1 MAAEGKGMSDSRSA
15 GAASGSGGGAKP
27 QTGSSGKHK
36 KAELRRHV
44 RFVPEKASAQLYL
57 KGFLTSIGIN
67 RKNEAQ
73 YVVNLSESGALIVL
87 SSKFQAGTK
96 VQVRIEMEKFQDV
109 IEAEGEI
116 RWCYQSARDATEYFA
131 GVMFKNLPAI
141 QATRISKMRDWF
153 TSPEYKLKSSTRR
166 RLAGPLEADP
176 PLKFD

>member
-1 MAAEGKGMSDSRSA
+1 MSDTRSA
-15 GAASGSGGGAKP
+15 GAASGAGGEGKP
-27 QTGSSGKHK
+27 QTSSSGKHK

-44 RFVPEKASAQLYL
+44 RFVPEKASAELYL
-57 KGFLTSIGIN
+57 KSFLTTIGIG

-87 SSKFQAGTK
+87 SSKLPSGTK
-96 VQVRIEMEKFQDV
+96 VQIRIEMEKFKDV

-131 GVMFKNLPAI
+131 GIMFRNLPPI

-166 RLAGPLEADP
+166 RMAGPLEAEP

>member
-1 MAAEGKGMSDSRSA
+1 MADSRPA
-15 GAASGSGGGAKP
+15 GAAPGSGGSKP
-27 QTGSSGKHK
+27 QTSSSGKHK

-44 RFVPEKASAQLYL
+44 RFVPEKATAQLYL
-57 KGFLTSIGIN
+57 KGFLTTIGIG

-96 VQVRIEMEKFQDV
+96 VQVRIEMEKFKDV

-131 GVMFKNLPAI
+131 GVMFRNLPSL
-141 QATRISKMRDWF
+141 QAMRIAKMRDWF

-166 RLAGPLEADP
+166 RMAPLEARDP
-176 PLKFD
+176 LEYQG

>member
-1 MAAEGKGMSDSRSA
+1 MADTRPA
-15 GAASGSGGGAKP
+15 GASSGSGGKP
-27 QTGSSGKHK
+27 QTSSSGKHK

-44 RFVPEKASAQLYL
+44 RFVPENTSAQLYL

-96 VQVRIEMEKFQDV
+96 VQVRIEMEKFKDV

-116 RWCYQSARDATEYFA
+116 RWCYQSARDSTEYFA
-131 GVMFKNLPAI
+131 GVMFRNLPAI

-166 RLAGPLEADP
+166 RLAGPLEAEP
-176 PLKFD
+176 PLKFE